1 MKFLTKLLNLFIF
14 LYNKL
19 KIPLDKVSYF
29 YDFFSLFFPRIC
41 YSCGNTLFRH
51 EEVLCGYCLHQLP
64 KTNFWGEEDNPVC
77 RIFWGRVNINHA
89 SSLYYFAKGGKVQ
102 HLMHQLKYK
111 GKKEIG
117 VYTGKLFG
125 DYLKK
130 SVFYSDVDV
139 IIPVPLH
146 PKRKRKRGYNQSEMF
161 ARGLAEAFAKP
172 YDIHTLVRTYASET
186 QTKKSRFRRW
196 ENVKE
201 IFALKDHQHMIN
213 KHILLVDDVVTTGAT
228 LEACAT
234 MLLQI
239 PGIKI
244 SVATLACATH

>member
-1 MKFLTKLLNLFIF
+1 
-14 LYNKL
+14 
-19 KIPLDKVSYF
+19 
-29 YDFFSLFFPRIC
+29 
-41 YSCGNTLFRH
+41 
-51 EEVLCGYCLHQLP
+51 
-64 KTNFWGEEDNPVC
+64 
-77 RIFWGRVNINHA
+77 
-89 SSLYYFAKGGKVQ
+89 
-102 HLMHQLKYK
+102 MHQLKYK

-117 VYTGKLFG
+117 IYTGKLLG
-125 DYLKK
+125 DHLKK
-130 SVFYSDVDV
+130 SVFYSDIDV

-146 PKRKRKRGYNQSEMF
+146 PKRMRKRGYNQSEMF

-228 LEACAT
+228 LEACAN

-239 PGIKI
+239 PGVRVSI
-244 SVATLACATH
+244 ATIACAIR

>member
-1 MKFLTKLLNLFIF
+1 
-14 LYNKL
+14 
-19 KIPLDKVSYF
+19 VSYL

-41 YSCGNTLFRH
+41 SACGNTLFKH
-51 EEVLCGYCLHQLP
+51 EDILCTYCLHQLP
-64 KTNFWGEEDNPVC
+64 KTNFCHEENNPVF
-77 RIFWGRVNINHA
+77 RTFWGRVPLNHA
-89 SSLYYFAKGGKVQ
+89 SSMYFFAKGGKVQ

-117 VYTGKLFG
+117 VYLGTLLGNE
-125 DYLKK
+125 LKM
-130 SVFYSDVDV
+130 SPFYADVGV

-146 PKRKRKRGYNQSEMF
+146 PKRKRKRGYNQSEMI
-161 ARGLAEAFAKP
+161 ARGLAQSLDRP

-201 IFALKDHQHMIN
+201 IFDLKDYQHLIN
-213 KHILLVDDVVTTGAT
+213 RHVLLVDDVVTTGAT

>member
-1 MKFLTKLLNLFIF
+1 M
-14 LYNKL
+14 
-19 KIPLDKVSYF
+19 YF
-29 YDFFSLFFPRIC
+29 
-41 YSCGNTLFRH
+41 
-51 EEVLCGYCLHQLP
+51 
-64 KTNFWGEEDNPVC
+64 
-77 RIFWGRVNINHA
+77 
-89 SSLYYFAKGGKVQ
+89 FAKGGKVQ

-117 VYTGKLFG
+117 VYLGTLLGNE
-125 DYLKK
+125 LKM
-130 SVFYSDVDV
+130 SPFYADVGV

-146 PKRKRKRGYNQSEMF
+146 PKRKRKRGYNQSEMI
-161 ARGLAEAFAKP
+161 ARGLAQSLDRP
-172 YDIHTLVRTYASET
+172 YDIHTIVRTYASET

-201 IFALKDHQHMIN
+201 IFDLKDYQHLIN
-213 KHILLVDDVVTTGAT
+213 RHVLLVDDVVTTGAT

>member
-1 MKFLTKLLNLFIF
+1 M
-14 LYNKL
+14 
-19 KIPLDKVSYF
+19 SYI

-41 YSCGNTLFRH
+41 YSCENTLLKH
-51 EEVLCGYCLHQLP
+51 EEVLCSYCLHQLP
-64 KTNFWGEEDNPVC
+64 KTNFMVDEDNPVV

-89 SSLYYFAKGGKVQ
+89 SSMYYFSKGSKVQ

-117 VYTGKLFG
+117 LYLGKLYG
-125 DYLKK
+125 DSLQK
-130 SVFYSDVDV
+130 SPFYNSVDV

-146 PKRKRKRGYNQSEMF
+146 PRRLRKRGYNQSEMF
-161 ARGLAEAFAKP
+161 ARGLAGSFSKP
-172 YDIHTLVRTYASET
+172 FDVKTLVRTYASET

-201 IFALKDHQHMIN
+201 IFALKNHQHLIN

-228 LEACAT
+228 LDACAAI
-234 MLLQI
+234 LLNI
-239 PGIKI
+239 PGVKI
-244 SVATLACATH
+244 SIATIACAIR

>member
-1 MKFLTKLLNLFIF
+1 
-14 LYNKL
+14 
-19 KIPLDKVSYF
+19 VSYL

-41 YSCGNTLFRH
+41 SACGNTLFRH
-51 EEVLCGYCLHQLP
+51 EEILCSYCLCQLP
-64 KTNFWGEEDNPVC
+64 KTNFCFEEDNPV
-77 RIFWGRVNINHA
+77 RRTFWGRVPLNHA
-89 SSLYYFAKGGKVQ
+89 SSMYYFAKGGKVQ

-117 VYTGKLFG
+117 VYLGTQFG
-125 DYLKK
+125 NDLKK
-130 SVFYSDVDV
+130 SRFYSDVSV

-146 PKRKRKRGYNQSEMF
+146 PKRKRKRGYNQSEMI
-161 ARGLAEAFAKP
+161 ARGLAQSLERP

-201 IFALKDHQHMIN
+201 IFSLKDHQHLIN
-213 KHILLVDDVVTTGAT
+213 KHVLLVDDVVTTGAT
-228 LEACAT
+228 LEACAN
-234 MLLQI
+234 MLMQI

>member
-1 MKFLTKLLNLFIF
+1 
-14 LYNKL
+14 
-19 KIPLDKVSYF
+19 VSYI

-41 YSCGNTLFRH
+41 YSCENTLLKH
-51 EEVLCGYCLHQLP
+51 EEVLCSYCLHQLP
-64 KTNFWGEEDNPVC
+64 KTNFADDEDNPVV

-89 SSLYYFAKGGKVQ
+89 SSMYYFSKGGKVQ

-117 VYTGKLFG
+117 LYLGKLYG
-125 DYLKK
+125 DSLKK
-130 SVFYSDVDV
+130 SPFYNSVDV

-146 PKRKRKRGYNQSEMF
+146 PKRLRKRGYNQSEMF
-161 ARGLAEAFAKP
+161 ARGLSGSFSKP
-172 YDIHTLVRTYASET
+172 FDIKTLVRTYASET

-201 IFALKDHQHMIN
+201 IFALKNHQHLIN

-228 LEACAT
+228 LDACAA
-234 MLLQI
+234 MLLNI
-239 PGIKI
+239 PGVKI
-244 SVATLACATH
+244 SIATIACAIR